1 MQPDSTISRE
11 GGRRIRGDVRAKPPL
26 VSIVTV
32 VFRDKDELEEILK
45 NLSTF
50 DPADFELIVIDGG
63 SKDGTV
69 ELLQQ
74 WDHKVDYWLSEPDSG
89 IYDAMNKGAKAATGT
104 YLLHLNAGD
113 RLKHLPVQDLSNAY
127 MEEIEVAS
135 FRVSL
140 DDGLEFRPSSGLLL
154 RFQNTLHHQGTFYR
168 RDTFPSYNTQFKALA
183 DFDVN
188 QRLAVRHARMKMF
201 DHVVATHASGGM
213 SHSPVAD
220 SEHLPIVLKNYDWI
234 HVALAW
240 LLSPK
245 RGNAI
250 GLISRLKRI
259 AKMSRYDSQS

>member
-1 MQPDSTISRE
+1 VGIEMLQDTIPRLE
-11 GGRRIRGDVRAKPPL
+11 GGRRTHGDVRRSPPL
-26 VSIVTV
+26 VSIITV
-32 VFRDKDELEEILK
+32 VFRDKDELERILK
-45 NLSTF
+45 NVFTF
-50 DPADFELIVIDGG
+50 DSADFEMIVIDGG
-63 SKDGTV
+63 SNDGTV

-74 WDHKVDYWLSEPDSG
+74 WDRKVDYWLSEPDSG

-113 RLKHLPVQDLSNAY
+113 RLKHLPVQDLSRAY
-127 MEEIEVAS
+127 REEIQVAS

-140 DDGLEFRPSSGLLL
+140 DDGKEFRPSSGPLL

-168 RDTFPSYNTQFKALA
+168 RDTFPTYNVQFKALA

-188 QRLAVRHARMKMF
+188 QRLALRHARMRIF
-201 DHVVATHASGGM
+201 DDVVASHAAGGI

-220 SEHLPIVLKNYDWI
+220 SEHLPIVFKNYGWI

-240 LLSPK
+240 LLSEK

-259 AKMSRYDSQS
+259 VRMSKY